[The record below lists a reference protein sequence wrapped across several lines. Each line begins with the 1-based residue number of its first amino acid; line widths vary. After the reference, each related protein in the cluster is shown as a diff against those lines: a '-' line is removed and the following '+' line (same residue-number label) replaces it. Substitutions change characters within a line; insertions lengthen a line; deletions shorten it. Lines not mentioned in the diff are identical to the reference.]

1 MSSQQV
7 FSQNLLDRVVFLVDR
22 EMGLVF
28 LLRAAVHNF
37 LSPLA
42 FTIAVVPGNKLWS
55 ACPHLWYYIV
65 CVPFLARCFVSHL
78 SIYIWC

>member
-7 FSQNLLDRVVFLVDR
+7 FSQNLLDRVVFLVGR
-22 EMGLVF
+22 EISLVF

-42 FTIAVVPGNKLWS
+42 YTIAAVPGNKLWS
-55 ACPHLWYYIV
+55 ASPHL
-65 CVPFLARCFVSHL
+65 
-78 SIYIWC
+78 